1 MKNFNV
7 LLIRMLVVTWMIAGF
22 TLPLIAQSSITVPQ
36 ASQKVQFTQTI
47 GLTDVSLIY
56 HSPAVKGR
64 EIIGKIV
71 PMGQVWRAGANE
83 NTTISLSHD
92 ATIAGEALPAG
103 TYGLHMMPGETE
115 WTVIFSHNSTS
126 WGSYSYTEKEDALRV
141 QVKPYEG
148 NAVEYLTYSFEN
160 RSNDG
165 ATLVLAWDK
174 VRIPIPIEVPTTEIT
189 LANIRNELR
198 STAGFS
204 WMGFQQ
210 AANYCL
216 QQETNYEEAL
226 GWADQSVAA
235 NENFTNLNTQSQL
248 LGKMGRE
255 ADAGAAKERA
265 MEVASNQELYN
276 YGAQLIGQQQPKKA
290 MEVFQFQAEKYPD
303 TWLSYAGLGA
313 GNRVNGNLKVALK
326 YYEKAKVGAP
336 DQWKAALQKR
346 IEMTHEEV
354 QTAKK

>member
-1 MKNFNV
+1 MKNLN
-7 LLIRMLVVTWMIAGF
+7 LLLGRMLVMTWVIAGLA
-22 TLPLIAQSSITVPQ
+22 LPLVAQSGITVPQ
-36 ASQKVQFTQTI
+36 ASQKIQFTQTI
-47 GLTDVSLIY
+47 GLTDVSLVY

-64 EIIGKIV
+64 EIADKIV

-83 NTTISLSHD
+83 NTTINLSHD
-92 ATIAGEALPAG
+92 ATIAGEALAAG
-103 TYGLHMMPGETE
+103 TYGLHMIPGESE

-126 WGSYSYTEKEDALRV
+126 WGSYSYAENEDALRV

-148 NAVEYLTYSFEN
+148 NSVEYLTYSFEN
-160 RSNDG
+160 RTNDG

-174 VRIPIPIEVPTTEIT
+174 MRVPISMEVPTTEIT

-216 QQETNYEEAL
+216 QQETNYEEAVS
-226 GWADQSVAA
+226 WIDQSVAA
-235 NENFTNLNTQSQL
+235 NENFTNLNTKSQL
-248 LGKMGRE
+248 LSKMGQE
-255 ADAGAAKERA
+255 SDGTAAKERA

-276 YGAQLIGQQQPKKA
+276 YGAQFIGQSQPGKA
-290 MEVFQFQAEKYPD
+290 MEVFQFQAKKYPD

-313 GNRVNGNLKVALK
+313 GNRVTGNLKEALK
-326 YYEKAKVGAP
+326 YYEKAKEGAP
-336 DQWKAALQKR
+336 DQWKTALQKR
-346 IEMTHEEV
+346 IEMTQEEV